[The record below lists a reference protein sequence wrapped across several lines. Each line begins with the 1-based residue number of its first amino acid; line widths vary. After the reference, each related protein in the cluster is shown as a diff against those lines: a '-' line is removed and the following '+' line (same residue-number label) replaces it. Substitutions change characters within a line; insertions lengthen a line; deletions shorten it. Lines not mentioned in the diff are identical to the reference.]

1 LERGWQAWRI
11 ALHAIAGSI
20 LANEER
26 QFCVSSHRRQNLTMA
41 DDKILEKID
50 LRSIAS
56 QNERLFR
63 ELRGILE
70 RLDLEALSDEQIQAK
85 LNEFLRIANGING

>member
-1 LERGWQAWRI
+1 
-11 ALHAIAGSI
+11 
-20 LANEER
+20 
-26 QFCVSSHRRQNLTMA
+26 MA

-85 LNEFLRIANGING
+85 LNEFLRIANGINR

>member
-1 LERGWQAWRI
+1 
-11 ALHAIAGSI
+11 
-20 LANEER
+20 
-26 QFCVSSHRRQNLTMA
+26 MA